1 MEEIQVLPCGLF
13 VDKEH
18 DFLAASPDGLV
29 GGDNLIEVKC
39 PKSAENLT
47 ISEAVIK
54 VKSFCLEK
62 LRCGNVRLKKNH
74 NYYYQVQGQLH
85 VAEKKICYFVVW
97 TKKDIHIEKIE
108 RGVGFGPRRW
118 RKKLIHFYH
127 HALLPEILDPRTC
140 RSMAIREPSIP
151 FSHF

>member
-1 MEEIQVLPCGLF
+1 MTLVSSTSKSSEWTMKFVVWTAPRLPHQPAINAFQEMGEIQVQPCGLF

-85 VAEKKICYFVVW
+85 VAEKKSV
-97 TKKDIHIEKIE
+97 
-108 RGVGFGPRRW
+108 
-118 RKKLIHFYH
+118 
-127 HALLPEILDPRTC
+127 IL
-140 RSMAIREPSIP
+140 
-151 FSHF
+151 